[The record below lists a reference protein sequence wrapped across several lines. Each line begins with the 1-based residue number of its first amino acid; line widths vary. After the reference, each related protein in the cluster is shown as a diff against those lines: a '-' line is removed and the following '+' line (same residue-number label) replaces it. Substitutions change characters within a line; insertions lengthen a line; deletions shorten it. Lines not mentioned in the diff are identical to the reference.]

1 MRTSLAL
8 LLGLS
13 LLTGA
18 SAASAGALHVPG
30 DYAQIHD
37 AVQACAYGDTVLVAA
52 GTFSDC
58 THETEGPGSTPACVI
73 MKSGVTLIGAG
84 RTLTTVD
91 ADSSGRGIYLDG
103 SGDCRIENLKI
114 TRAFAQ
120 VYGAGLLL
128 KNCDASV
135 ALAHL
140 AVSGNYDGAII
151 CLVAASPTIT
161 DVEMIGNVNKQGGGL
176 EIEDGSNPFVTD
188 CTISDNDAPTAAGVL
203 IRGSAPVLLD
213 CRIENN
219 TTTAPSGTG
228 GGVLALNSAPDISGC
243 VISGNTAHGNGG
255 GVAFMDGSI
264 GNLTACTV
272 TDNIADGTYSEG
284 AGIFISQAAPAITG
298 CYVARNHTT
307 GAYGVAGGLNVSFT
321 PNATISNCTFDAN
334 ACSAGGYG
342 GGITCQFGAA
352 PTIERC
358 IIANAATGE
367 AIYCLGAT
375 PVVSCCDLYGNA
387 GGNDLCGTDGGGNFT
402 INPLLC
408 GTGLGDISS
417 YSPCA
422 PGNHPAGAGACGGQI
437 IGSGAVTCSITG
449 VGEAPPAAQA
459 ALGNVPNPFNPRT
472 TIFFVLPEAGPARLR
487 ILDLRGRRVASF
499 AWDELA
505 PGRHELPWDGTD
517 MHGRALPSGV
527 YLYELKAPGFTLTER
542 MALIR

>member
-1 MRTSLAL
+1 
-8 LLGLS
+8 
-13 LLTGA
+13 
-18 SAASAGALHVPG
+18 
-30 DYAQIHD
+30 
-37 AVQACAYGDTVLVAA
+37 
-52 GTFSDC
+52 
-58 THETEGPGSTPACVI
+58 
-73 MKSGVTLIGAG
+73 VTLIGAG

-103 SGDCRIENLKI
+103 AGDCRVENLKI

-135 ALAHL
+135 NLAHL
-140 AVSGNYDGAII
+140 AVTGNYDGAII
-151 CLVAASPTIT
+151 CAVAASPTIT
-161 DVEMIGNVNKQGGGL
+161 DVEMMGNINKQGGGL
-176 EIEDGSNPFVTD
+176 EIDDGSNPHVSG
-188 CTISDNDAPTAAGVL
+188 CTISDNDAPTAAGVF
-203 IRGSAPVLLD
+203 IRGSSPILVD
-213 CRIENN
+213 CWIENN
-219 TTTAPSGTG
+219 QTTAPSGTG
-228 GGVLALNSAPDISGC
+228 GGVMVLSSTPDISDC

-255 GVAFMDGSI
+255 GVAFMDNSTGS
-264 GNLTACTV
+264 LTDCSI

-284 AGIFISQAAPAITG
+284 AGLFISQAAPLVSG
-298 CYVARNHTT
+298 CYVARNHAT
-307 GAYGVAGGLNVSFT
+307 GAYGVGGGLNVSFT
-321 PNATISNCTFDAN
+321 PNATLSNCTFDGNSCGPA
-334 ACSAGGYG
+334 GYG
-342 GGITCQFGAA
+342 GGITCQFGAV

-358 IIANAATGE
+358 IIAHSTVGE
-367 AIYCLGAT
+367 ALYCLGAT
-375 PVVSCCDLYGNA
+375 PVISCCDLYGNA
-387 GGNDLCGTDGGGNFT
+387 GGDALCGTDGGGNFT
-402 INPLLC
+402 FNPLLC

-459 ALGNVPNPFNPRT
+459 ALGNEPNPFNPRT
-472 TIFFVLPEAGPARLR
+472 TIFFVLPEAGPVRLR